1 MVAITRLMKNLTA
14 AGPYLFSRDVNRK
27 TDRFRLYL
35 LCRLITVIFLTVSS
49 AVSFADGRT
58 NIHSFDTYSQEDG
71 LPNNQIQCIYQD
83 SRGWIWLGT
92 SQGLS
97 RFDGYRF
104 VNYINDPDDTT
115 SLSGR
120 LIRVIYETGDGRL
133 FIGTENGGLNLY
145 DREKERFIHPYRQ
158 HSVFSTPGMSVNAIT
173 GDSHGRLWIG
183 TDHNLIRIDPD
194 GVPGEVTPSGEGE
207 AGAGSDLFIRCIQED
222 REGNLWIG
230 ATQGLYVYNPRENT
244 LQEFILPLTNTLS
257 KEVFEIVMD
266 EEGMLW
272 TGTYTGGLFII
283 DPAAGS
289 AEHVTLEPVY
299 DRTETIRAISVR
311 APGEYWI
318 GTRGGLYVYSKNRGV
333 TGYFRHDDRD
343 SRSLANNSVLD
354 IFHDSR
360 GETWIGTRGGLNLLA
375 RSKQVFRSFSA
386 LPNDNRYLNSSII
399 YAFWIDDRERIW
411 VGTEDGGINIYD
423 PASGTFEYLTSD
435 VGNPNS
441 LSQNCIKAM
450 LDDGQGNLWIGTFWG
465 GIDVLNL
472 KTGKIR
478 NYSHVAGDPS
488 SLSDNRVWALCRDDG
503 GGIWVGSSAGLD
515 RYDPSTDSFDR
526 YTEIVSNS
534 QVNWISMDS
543 EKHIWLG
550 TPDEVII
557 YDPVNENVIRHPEHS
572 RSFLEDSGHG
582 FWIATLDRGIALY
595 NKEEGAV
602 RYLSENDGLANN
614 QSLCILEDESGNLWI
629 STTRGLSRYN
639 RVTGQF
645 RNFTRREGLM
655 NDQFSYGA
663 AYRSDNGELLFGGL
677 SGFNMFNPSE
687 IVDEDIPVPLL
698 FTELRIFNRPLEV
711 SDARDAI
718 LTKSISETDHIVLR
732 YDQNVI
738 TLQFAA
744 LDFAHSGST
753 LYSYT
758 LEGFDR
764 EWSEPSLTRSVTY
777 TNLNP
782 DDYIFRVRRILPGNP
797 PGDDE
802 LTLNITVLPR
812 FWMTWW
818 FRAIVFGLI
827 AILIYMLVR
836 FIINREK
843 IKNELV
849 SERSR
854 ARNLHELDML
864 KLRLFT
870 NISHEIRTPLT
881 LILSPLEKLVS
892 GTVPEEEVHSHLD
905 VVYRNTKHLDRLI
918 NQLLD
923 FRKLEAGNLKLEV
936 TSHDMVTLVSDVVR
950 SFEEYAREK
959 QITLRFNTL
968 KKKLIAVF
976 DPDKVETILNNLL
989 SNAMKYTGQGGAVTV
1004 HLSLVFAAEDG
1015 ELLSNEPE
1023 KQFVEIS
1030 VKDSGRGIEEKNIDK
1045 IFNRFF
1051 RADEQHE
1058 SAGTGIGLSLV
1069 RELVKLHGGDVFVI
1083 SKPGKG
1089 SKFTVRLPYETSLP
1103 GEGPAE
1109 DEVDECEGK
1118 AMALHSRAGE
1128 EMTER
1133 SEARIMLIVEDNPD
1147 VRYFIRS
1154 HFESSF
1160 RVFEAKNGQE
1170 GWELALQV
1178 IPDVIIS
1185 DILMPDVDGYE
1196 FCRRIK
1202 KDERT
1207 SHIPLLLLTAL
1218 HSREHEIEG
1227 LSHGADDFITKPFD
1241 ISVLQTK
1248 VENMLSLRRALRDKY
1263 TREMILRPSGVTVTS
1278 PDEKFLVKAM
1288 EVVEKNISNPDFDIE
1303 SFAAATG
1310 VSRMQLYRKFDALT
1324 NMTVKEF
1331 VRSIRLK
1338 RASQLLLEKKMS
1350 VSEVAF
1356 ATGFRDLSHFRKCF
1370 SREFGMSASEYIRR
1384 KGQA

>member
-1 MVAITRLMKNLTA
+1 MVDITRAMKSLISGGQYSPSPDLRMKA
-14 AGPYLFSRDVNRK
+14 
-27 TDRFRLYL
+27 DRCRPYL
-35 LCRLITVIFLTVSS
+35 LCWLMTVVVLTLYFPESY
-49 AVSFADGRT
+49 ADSRT
-58 NIHSFDTYSQEDG
+58 NIHSFDFYSQEEG

-104 VNYINDPDDTT
+104 VNYINSPEDTT

-120 LIRVIYETGDGRL
+120 LIRVIFETSDGRL

-145 DREKERFIHPYRQ
+145 DREKERFHHPYRQ
-158 HSVFSTPGMSVNAIT
+158 YSVFSTPGMSVNAIVE
-173 GDSHGRLWIG
+173 DSHGNLWFG
-183 TDHNLIRIDPD
+183 TDQKLIRMGPD
-194 GVPGEVTPSGEGE
+194 GMPEDIIPSAEGQAEVLT
-207 AGAGSDLFIRCIQED
+207 DLFIRCIQED

-230 ATQGLYVYNPRENT
+230 ATQGLFVYNPGENSFRE
-244 LQEFILPLTNTLS
+244 FVLPLTNTLS
-257 KEVFEIVMD
+257 KEVFEMVMD

-283 DPAAGS
+283 DPSAWSAA
-289 AEHVTLEPVY
+289 HVTLEPVF

-318 GTRGGLYVYSKNRGV
+318 GTRGGLYVYTKSRGV
-333 TGYFRHDDRD
+333 TGFFRHDDRD

-411 VGTEDGGINIYD
+411 IGTEDGGINIYD
-423 PASGTFEYLTSD
+423 PSSGTFEYLTSD
-435 VGNPNS
+435 IRDPNS
-441 LSQNCIKAM
+441 LSQNCIKAL
-450 LDDGQGNLWIGTFWG
+450 LDDGRGNLWIGTFWG

-472 KTGKIR
+472 KTGKIK
-478 NYSHVAGDPS
+478 NYRHVPGDPS
-488 SLSDNRVWALCRDDG
+488 SLSDNRVWALCRDDS

-515 RYDPSTDSFDR
+515 RYDPFTDSFER
-526 YTEIVSNS
+526 YPEIASSS
-534 QVNWISMDS
+534 QVNWISIDS
-543 EKHIWLG
+543 EKQIWLG
-550 TPDEVII
+550 TLDEVII
-557 YDPVNENVIRHPEHS
+557 YDPVNENVIRHSEHS

-595 NKEEGAV
+595 TKEQGAV
-602 RYLSENDGLANN
+602 KYLNENDGLANN
-614 QSLCILEDESGNLWI
+614 QSLCILEDDNGNLWI

-645 RNFTRREGLM
+645 RNFTRKEGLM

-663 AYRSDNGELLFGGL
+663 AFRSDSGELLFGGL

-687 IVDEDIPVPLL
+687 IIDEDIPVPLL
-698 FTELRIFNRPLEV
+698 FTELRIFNRPVEV
-711 SDARDAI
+711 SEGKDAI
-718 LTKSISETDHIVLR
+718 LTKSISETTNIVLR

-797 PGDDE
+797 PGENE
-802 LTLNITVLPR
+802 LTLNITVLPE

-818 FRAIVFGLI
+818 FRTVVFGLI
-827 AILIYMLVR
+827 AVLIYMLVR

-843 IKNELV
+843 IRNELV

-864 KLRLFT
+864 KIRLFT

-881 LILSPLEKLVS
+881 LILSPLEKLIT

-936 TSHDMVTLVSDVVR
+936 TRHDMVTLVSDVVR
-950 SFEEYAREK
+950 SFEEYARDK

-968 KKKLIAVF
+968 KKKLNAVF

-989 SNAMKYTGQGGAVTV
+989 SNAMKYTGKGGTVTV
-1004 HLSLVFAAEDG
+1004 HLSLVFGTEDG

-1023 KQFVEIS
+1023 RQYMEIS
-1030 VKDSGRGIEEKNIDK
+1030 VKDSGRGIEEGNLDK
-1045 IFNRFF
+1045 IFNRFY
-1051 RADEQHE
+1051 RADGQQE
-1058 SAGTGIGLSLV
+1058 STGTGIGLSLV

-1089 SKFTVRLPYETSLP
+1089 SKFTVRLPYETTLP
-1103 GEGPAE
+1103 GELPNEGEVAE
-1109 DEVDECEGK
+1109 CDDEASAVQGRAVDET
-1118 AMALHSRAGE
+1118 
-1128 EMTER
+1128 TETT
-1133 SEARIMLIVEDNPD
+1133 EARIMLIVEDNPD

-1160 RVFEAKNGQE
+1160 RVVEAKNGQE
-1170 GWELALQV
+1170 GWEQALQV

-1303 SFAAATG
+1303 SFAAETG

-1384 KGQA
+1384 RSQV

>member
-1 MVAITRLMKNLTA
+1 
-14 AGPYLFSRDVNRK
+14 
-27 TDRFRLYL
+27 
-35 LCRLITVIFLTVSS
+35 
-49 AVSFADGRT
+49 
-58 NIHSFDTYSQEDG
+58 
-71 LPNNQIQCIYQD
+71 
-83 SRGWIWLGT
+83 
-92 SQGLS
+92 
-97 RFDGYRF
+97 
-104 VNYINDPDDTT
+104 
-115 SLSGR
+115 
-120 LIRVIYETGDGRL
+120 
-133 FIGTENGGLNLY
+133 
-145 DREKERFIHPYRQ
+145 
-158 HSVFSTPGMSVNAIT
+158 MSVNAIVE
-173 GDSHGRLWIG
+173 DSRGILWFG
-183 TDHNLIRIDPD
+183 TDHRLIRMGPD
-194 GVPGEVTPSGEGE
+194 GIPWEVMPSGEGM
-207 AGAGSDLFIRCIQED
+207 AGVATDLFIRCIQED
-222 REGNLWIG
+222 RQGNLWIG
-230 ATQGLYVYNPRENT
+230 ATQGLYVYNHRENSI
-244 LQEFILPLTNTLS
+244 QEFVLPLTNTLS
-257 KEVFEIVMD
+257 KEVFEIVRD
-266 EEGMLW
+266 DGGMLW

-283 DPAAGS
+283 DPS
-289 AEHVTLEPVY
+289 AMSASHVTLEPVH
-299 DRTETIRAISVR
+299 DRTETIRSISER
-311 APGEYWI
+311 APGEFWI
-318 GTRGGLYVYSKNRGV
+318 GTRGGLYVYTRNRGV
-333 TGYFRHDDRD
+333 TGFFRHDDRD

-386 LPNDNRYLNSSII
+386 LPNDKRYLNSSII
-399 YAFWIDDRERIW
+399 YTFWIDDRGRIW

-423 PASGTFEYLTSD
+423 PSSGTFEYLTSD
-435 VGNPNS
+435 TGDPGS
-441 LSQNCIKAM
+441 LSQNCIKAL
-450 LDDGQGNLWIGTFWG
+450 LDDGRGNLWIGTFWG

-472 KTGKIR
+472 KTGRIR
-478 NYSHVAGDPS
+478 NYRHVPGDPS
-488 SLSDNRVWALCRDDG
+488 SLSDNRVWALCRDDS

-515 RYDPSTDSFDR
+515 RYNPSADSFER
-526 YTEIVSNS
+526 YPEIASGS
-534 QVNWISMDS
+534 QVNWICRDS
-543 EKHIWLG
+543 DRQIWLG
-550 TPDEVII
+550 TNDEVII
-557 YDPVNENVIRHPEHS
+557 YDPVSDNVIRHAEHS
-572 RSFLEDSGHG
+572 RSFLEDSDHG
-582 FWIATLDRGIALY
+582 FWVATLDRGIARY
-595 NKEEGAV
+595 DKQQGAV
-602 RYLSENDGLANN
+602 EYFSENDGLASN
-614 QSLCILEDESGNLWI
+614 QSLCILEDEAGNLWI
-629 STTRGLSRYN
+629 STTRGLSRFN
-639 RVTGQF
+639 RGTGHF
-645 RNFTRREGLM
+645 RNFTAREGLI

-663 AYRSDNGELLFGGL
+663 AYRSDSGELLFGGL

-687 IVDEDIPVPLL
+687 IIDEDKPVPLL
-698 FTELRIFNRPLEV
+698 FTELRVFNRPVEI
-711 SDARDAI
+711 SEGRDAI
-718 LTKSISETDHIVLR
+718 LTRSISETDHIVLR

-744 LDFAHSGST
+744 LDFAHSAST

-764 EWSEPSLTRSVTY
+764 EWSEPSLIRSVTY

-782 DDYIFRVRRILPGNP
+782 DEYVLRVRRILPGNP

-802 LTLNITVLPR
+802 LTLSITVLPK

-818 FRAIVFGLI
+818 FRTVVFGMI
-827 AILIYMLVR
+827 AALIYMLVR

-843 IKNELV
+843 IKHELV

-881 LILSPLEKLVS
+881 LILSPLEKLIS
-892 GTVPEEEVHSHLD
+892 GTVPEGEVHSHLD

-959 QITLRFNTL
+959 QIKLRFNTL

-976 DPDKVETILNNLL
+976 DPGKVETILNNLL
-989 SNAMKYTGQGGAVTV
+989 SNAMKYTGQGGTVTV
-1004 HLSLVFAAEDG
+1004 HLSLVFGAEDG
-1015 ELLSNEPE
+1015 DLLGSEPDR
-1023 KQFVEIS
+1023 QFMEIS
-1030 VKDSGRGIEEKNIDK
+1030 VRDSGRGIEESNIDK
-1045 IFNRFF
+1045 IFNRFY
-1051 RADEQHE
+1051 RADGQHE
-1058 SAGTGIGLSLV
+1058 STGTGIGLSLV

-1089 SKFTVRLPYETSLP
+1089 SRFTVRLPYETALP
-1103 GEGPAE
+1103 VELQSEDAAAECDDESPAHHA
-1109 DEVDECEGK
+1109 VP
-1118 AMALHSRAGE
+1118 SE
-1128 EMTER
+1128 EMTDR
-1133 SEARIMLIVEDNPD
+1133 PEARIMLIVEDNSD

-1154 HFESSF
+1154 HFEPSF
-1160 RVFEAKNGQE
+1160 RVVEAKNGQE
-1170 GWELALQV
+1170 GWDQALQV

-1248 VENMLSLRRALRDKY
+1248 VENMLSLRSALRDKY

-1338 RASQLLLEKKMS
+1338 RAAQLLLEKKMS

-1370 SREFGMSASEYIRR
+1370 SREYGMSASEYIRR
-1384 KGQA
+1384 KSQA

>member
-1 MVAITRLMKNLTA
+1 MVAFTRPMKSLTA
-14 AGPYLFSRDVNRK
+14 EGTYLSSRDAK
-27 TDRFRLYL
+27 SGAARFRLHLPFWLMAVIL
-35 LCRLITVIFLTVSS
+35 LML
-49 AVSFADGRT
+49 SFSESYADGRT
-58 NIHSFDTYSQEDG
+58 NIHSFDSYSQEDG

-120 LIRVIYETGDGRL
+120 LIRVIFETNDGRL

-145 DREKERFIHPYRQ
+145 DREKERFLHPYRQ
-158 HSVFSTPGMSVNAIT
+158 NSLFGTPGMSVNAIVE
-173 GDSHGRLWIG
+173 DSHGSLWFG
-183 TDHNLIRIDPD
+183 TDHKLIRMGPD
-194 GVPGEVTPSGEGE
+194 GMPEEVMPSGEGLTGV
-207 AGAGSDLFIRCIQED
+207 ATDLFIRCIQED

-230 ATQGLYVYNPRENT
+230 ATQGLFVYNPVENRLRE
-244 LQEFILPLTNTLS
+244 FVLPLTNTLS

-266 EEGMLW
+266 DEGMLW
-272 TGTYTGGLFII
+272 TGTYTGGLFVI
-283 DPAAGS
+283 DPLAMS
-289 AEHVTLEPVY
+289 AEHVTLEPAH
-299 DRTETIRAISVR
+299 DRTETIRAISER
-311 APGEYWI
+311 APGEFWI
-318 GTRGGLYVYSKNRGV
+318 GTRGGLYVYTKNRGV
-333 TGYFRHDDRD
+333 TGFFRHDDRD

-399 YAFWIDDRERIW
+399 YAFWIDDRDRIW

-423 PASGTFEYLTSD
+423 PSSGTFEYLTSD
-435 VGNPNS
+435 TRDPNS
-441 LSQNCIKAM
+441 LSQNCIKAL
-450 LDDGQGNLWIGTFWG
+450 LDDGRGNLWIGTFWG

-478 NYSHVAGDPS
+478 NYSHVPGDPS

-515 RYDPSTDSFDR
+515 RYDPSADAFER
-526 YTEIVSNS
+526 FPEIAPGS

-543 EKHIWLG
+543 DRQIWLG
-550 TPDEVII
+550 TNDEVII
-557 YDPVNENVIRHPEHS
+557 YDPVSDNIIRHSEHS
-572 RSFLEDSGHG
+572 RSFLEDSDHG
-582 FWIATLDRGIALY
+582 FWIATLARGIALY
-595 NKEEGAV
+595 DKEEGAV

-614 QSLCILEDESGNLWI
+614 QSLCILEDENGNLWI

-645 RNFTRREGLM
+645 RNFTSREGLM

-663 AYRSDNGELLFGGL
+663 AYRSDSGELLFGGL

-687 IVDEDIPVPLL
+687 IIDEDIPVPLL
-698 FTELRIFNRPLEV
+698 FTELRIFNRPVEA
-711 SDARDAI
+711 SDERDAI
-718 LTKSISETDHIVLR
+718 LTKSISETNHIVLR

-744 LDFAHSGST
+744 LDFAHSAST

-802 LTLNITVLPR
+802 LTLRITVLPE

-818 FRAIVFGLI
+818 FRAVVFGLI
-827 AILIYMLVR
+827 AVLIYMLVR

-881 LILSPLEKLVS
+881 LILSPLEKLIS

-936 TSHDMVTLVSDVVR
+936 TSHDMVTLVSDVVS

-989 SNAMKYTGQGGAVTV
+989 SNAMKYTGQGGTVSV
-1004 HLSLVFAAEDG
+1004 HLSLVFGTEDG
-1015 ELLSNEPE
+1015 DMLSNEPDR
-1023 KQFVEIS
+1023 QFMEIS
-1030 VKDSGRGIEEKNIDK
+1030 VKDSGRGIEESNIDK
-1045 IFNRFF
+1045 IFNRFY
-1051 RADEQHE
+1051 RADGQHE
-1058 SAGTGIGLSLV
+1058 STGTGIGLSLV
-1069 RELVKLHGGDVFVI
+1069 RELVKLHGGDVYVI

-1089 SKFTVRLPYETSLP
+1089 SKFTVRFPYETTLP
-1103 GEGPAE
+1103 GEMPNEGAGSECDDEAPALQ
-1109 DEVDECEGK
+1109 
-1118 AMALHSRAGE
+1118 AAAGE

-1133 SEARIMLIVEDNPD
+1133 PEARIMLIVEDNTD

-1160 RVFEAKNGQE
+1160 RVVEARNGQE
-1170 GWELALQV
+1170 GWEQALQV

-1263 TREMILRPSGVTVTS
+1263 TREMILRPSGVSVTS

-1384 KGQA
+1384 KSQV